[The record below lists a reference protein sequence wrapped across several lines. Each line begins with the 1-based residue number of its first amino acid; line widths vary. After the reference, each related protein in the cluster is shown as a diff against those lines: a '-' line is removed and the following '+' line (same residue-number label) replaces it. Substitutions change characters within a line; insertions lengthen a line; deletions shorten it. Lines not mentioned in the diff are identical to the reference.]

1 MNTVKPIT
9 QPPCHSVLCI
19 DGVASTCRVTLA
31 ESFFARAVGLLAR
44 APLND
49 NDSLWI
55 LHCGSIHTIGM
66 RYAIDVVF
74 LGEEDRVLRVA
85 VAVQPLRMRMQRN
98 ARSVLEMHAGSAAQF
113 GITTGSRLSTV
124 RSSVA
129 CFS

>member
-1 MNTVKPIT
+1 
-9 QPPCHSVLCI
+9 
-19 DGVASTCRVTLA
+19 VTLA